1 MKKIK
6 QIELLRKKEKV
17 NRNLTASRLGLINS
31 DAEKCSKISNELEQL
46 ARDAQSDQ
54 QKLNSRLYINGRFLI
69 HKVMDQKEVLTNRME
84 FLENEK
90 RLILEELNKSKF
102 KDEIYKKRKVKLD
115 LELQNEKE
123 LKAETSINSLKRS

>member
-102 KDEIYKKRKVKLD
+102 KDEIYKKRKEKLD